1 MSSAHQYMLHANPV
15 PGARVKG
22 PLRRKSFTV
31 PLIELLRPDGYWPQ
45 PLSIEQAF
53 EVLRWMAT
61 TGSSKPEFTS
71 QLQWGRAGIH
81 ELLTGGSGLSH
92 GRVEPI
98 TSIEDLRRRFHFAVL
113 SRASSRGQE
122 MWRSEFGIRPE
133 GTVTVPYPTYKPFA
147 ALPHLGWRSEADVHA
162 EIKRLTTGSTG
173 TQMVVNLNGVHQDCQ
188 TLHGVR
194 IAVGTH
200 GFALAIRYGDKHP
213 SEFGSSWDVTI
224 ARTREGESFLQTF
237 ARARTVFDCLVH
249 GHANDPDLGDMGRHF
264 RPELVPDQVA
274 AIMQRAAEVGPVHAA
289 DPVVPGPS
297 PY

>member
-1 MSSAHQYMLHANPV
+1 MSTALQYMLHENPL
-15 PGARVKG
+15 PGMRAKG
-22 PLRRKSFTV
+22 ILLRKSFKV

-53 EVLRWMAT
+53 ETLRWMAT

-92 GRVEPI
+92 SCVEPI
-98 TSIEDLRRRFHFAVL
+98 TSIEDLRRRFHFAIL

-122 MWRSEFGIRPE
+122 LWRSEFGIRPE

-147 ALPHLGWRSEADVHA
+147 ALPHLGWQSEAEIHA
-162 EIKRLTTGSTG
+162 EIKRLTAESAG
-173 TQMVVNLNGVHQDCQ
+173 MPMAVNLNGVYDDCQ

-194 IAVGTH
+194 IRVAPE
-200 GFALAIRYGDKHP
+200 GFAFDIRYGNTHP
-213 SEFGSSWDVTI
+213 TEHGSSWDDTI

-249 GHANDPDLGDMGRHF
+249 GHANDPDLGDMVRHYK
-264 RPELVPDQVA
+264 PELVVDQVA
-274 AIMQRAAEVGPVHAA
+274 AIMGQAPSAEPMAAGPACR
-289 DPVVPGPS
+289 
-297 PY
+297 